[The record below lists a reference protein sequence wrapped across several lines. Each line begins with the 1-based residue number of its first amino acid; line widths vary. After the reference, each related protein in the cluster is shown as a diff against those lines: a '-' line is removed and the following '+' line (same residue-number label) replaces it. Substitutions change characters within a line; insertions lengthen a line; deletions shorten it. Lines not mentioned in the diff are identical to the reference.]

1 METLHE
7 VSKFVRKWIKNVIM
21 ALVKEANGID
31 REWKVMEVTFCLQNN
46 NEILKNVLAQLF
58 MSI

>member
-46 NEILKNVLAQLF
+46 NEIPKNVLAQLF